1 MGLYWGVEFMKLF
14 KIVWQVVILCAISF
28 ASNLFVAYTGID
40 FPGSILGILLLFV
53 LLYFKWLPLAWIESG
68 ANFLIA
74 ELLLFFI
81 PAAVGIIQFQD
92 ILETGW
98 SELLTSIEGSI
109 VFVLI
114 FVGVATEWI
123 VRRKERSSEI

>member
-1 MGLYWGVEFMKLF
+1 MKLF
-14 KIVWQVVILCAISF
+14 KLIWQVVILCTISL

-40 FPGSILGILLLFV
+40 FPGSIIGILLLFV

>member
-1 MGLYWGVEFMKLF
+1 MKLF
-14 KIVWQVVILCAISF
+14 KLVWQVVILCAISLT
-28 ASNLFVAYTGID
+28 SNLFVAYTGID

-92 ILETGW
+92 ILESGW

-123 VRRKERSSEI
+123 VRRKERGSEI

>member
-1 MGLYWGVEFMKLF
+1 MKLF
-14 KIVWQVVILCAISF
+14 KLIWQVVILCTISL

-40 FPGSILGILLLFV
+40 FPGSIIGILLLFV
-53 LLYFKWLPLAWIESG
+53 LLYFKWLPLAWNVSG

-74 ELLLFFI
+74 ELLLFLI

>member
-1 MGLYWGVEFMKLF
+1 MKLF
-14 KIVWQVVILCAISF
+14 KIVWQVMILCAISF
-28 ASNLFVAYTGID
+28 ASNFFVAYAGID

-92 ILETGW
+92 ILENGW

-109 VFVLI
+109 IFVLI

-123 VRRKERSSEI
+123 VRHKERSSEI

>member
-1 MGLYWGVEFMKLF
+1 MKLF
-14 KIVWQVVILCAISF
+14 KLIWQVVILCKISL

-40 FPGSILGILLLFV
+40 FPGSIIGILLLFV

>member
-1 MGLYWGVEFMKLF
+1 MKLF
-14 KIVWQVVILCAISF
+14 KLIWQVVILCTISL

-92 ILETGW
+92 ILESGW

-123 VRRKERSSEI
+123 VRRKERGSEI

>member
-1 MGLYWGVEFMKLF
+1 MKLF
-14 KIVWQVVILCAISF
+14 KLVWQVVILCAISLT
-28 ASNLFVAYTGID
+28 SNLFVAYTGID

>member
-1 MGLYWGVEFMKLF
+1 MKLF
-14 KIVWQVVILCAISF
+14 KLVWQVVILCAISL

>member
-1 MGLYWGVEFMKLF
+1 MKLF
-14 KIVWQVVILCAISF
+14 KLIWQVVILCTISL

>member
-1 MGLYWGVEFMKLF
+1 MKLF
-14 KIVWQVVILCAISF
+14 KIVWQVMILCAISF
-28 ASNLFVAYTGID
+28 ASNFFVAYAGID

-92 ILETGW
+92 ILENGW

-109 VFVLI
+109 IFVLI

>member
-1 MGLYWGVEFMKLF
+1 MKLF
-14 KIVWQVVILCAISF
+14 KIVWQVVILCAISL
-28 ASNLFVAYTGID
+28 ASNLFVAYAGID
-40 FPGSILGILLLFV
+40 FPGSILGILILFV
-53 LLYFKWLPLAWIESG
+53 LLYFKWLPLDWIESG

-92 ILETGW
+92 ILENGW